1 MTRPRLRLL
10 TRRTPRVP
18 GPAPARGSRRL
29 PGASPARRG
38 RWLLAPAAAAAVL
51 IAGCGSPHH
60 ADPQAGTAPASARRS
75 AARPS
80 ATSGGTPQR
89 TPAGRRA
96 GQQGTAATARNDPA
110 AGDSPAGF
118 WYGTDSWPV
127 TLIGGRPWHEP
138 VKGGSPGYGGYIGM
152 AGNWARWAGCGGN
165 IAWSTADAA
174 AANVNYRTYHEGIG
188 TGVYWYM
195 AGPGVDPH
203 YNGTMAE
210 ASAWGAAQAAATLR
224 AMPPLHVTYP
234 VVWMDVEQPGIPP
247 ALDNGWDNAYTSP
260 CSGRVATPG
269 MAPAVDRAVLDG
281 YQAYLTAHSSYRA
294 GVYSSPL
301 IWNVIFGTGAAASIP
316 GLDEWTYTDGTRSIS
331 PAPRG
336 WCIPG
341 TSTCAHFFGG
351 VTAASPHAVMW
362 QWSGGG
368 GLSNGVGDFDQ
379 IDAAHVR

>member
-1 MTRPRLRLL
+1 VLL
-10 TRRTPRVP
+10 
-18 GPAPARGSRRL
+18 
-29 PGASPARRG
+29 
-38 RWLLAPAAAAAVL
+38 
-51 IAGCGSPHH
+51 AGCGSTHP
-60 ADPQAGTAPASARRS
+60 ASVPGSTAPAST
-75 AARPS
+75 RPS
-80 ATSGGTPQR
+80 ATPGSPGHR
-89 TPAGRRA
+89 DPAGKRA
-96 GQQGTAATARNDPA
+96 GAGTAASAGNDAA

-127 TLIGGRPWHEP
+127 TLVGGRPYHQP
-138 VKGGSPGYGGYIGM
+138 VNGGSPGYGGYIGM

-165 IAWSTADAA
+165 IAWSPADAA

-203 YNGTMAE
+203 YNGTTVE
-210 ASAWGAAQAAATLR
+210 ASAWGAAQAAATVR
-224 AMPPLHVTYP
+224 AMAPLHVTYP

-247 ALDNGWDNAYTSP
+247 ALDNGWDNVYTSP
-260 CSGRVATPG
+260 CSGRVGTPG
-269 MAPAVDRAVLDG
+269 MAPAVDRAVLNG

-316 GLDEWTYTDGTRSIS
+316 NLDEWTYTDGTRSIS

-336 WCIPG
+336 WCVPG
-341 TSTCAHFFGG
+341 TSTCARFFGG

-379 IDAAHVR
+379 IDTAHVR